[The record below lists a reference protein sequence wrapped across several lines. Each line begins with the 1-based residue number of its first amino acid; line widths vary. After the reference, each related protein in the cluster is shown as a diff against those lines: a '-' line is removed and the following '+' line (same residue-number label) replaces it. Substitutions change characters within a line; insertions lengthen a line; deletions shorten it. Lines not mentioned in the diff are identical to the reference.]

1 MFSFGKKGKK
11 NGELE
16 LLRAELTSKDAE
28 LGLLGAELAAK
39 DAELKE
45 LKSREN
51 ETQRLKEK
59 WAQLAR
65 EEELIFVPT
74 AGFRVTVVMEARK
87 GDKAGQRGRQLE
99 GDRGVGVGVG
109 GGREREMAKTVD
121 SRAVWGDSVVDD
133 LANLP
138 PRPPTPSAK
147 PRRFH

>member
-51 ETQRLKEK
+51 ETQRLKGKLEEDLKEK
-59 WAQLAR
+59 LASATVA
-65 EEELIFVPT
+65 EKFAS
-74 AGFRVTVVMEARK
+74 AGTI
-87 GDKAGQRGRQLE
+87 
-99 GDRGVGVGVG
+99 
-109 GGREREMAKTVD
+109 
-121 SRAVWGDSVVDD
+121 
-133 LANLP
+133 
-138 PRPPTPSAK
+138 
-147 PRRFH
+147 